1 MKENIN
7 VRAYFYQGLENDPH
21 TLFVTFAIS
30 TICHLIF
37 FVALIFVPL
46 YIPARK
52 FSPSVIN
59 VSLVSLP
66 LQNAASMSSGQSV
79 KPQKQVAEQKKA
91 VVTLPPQNAAAA
103 PSEQIAKPE
112 KQVVEQKKAPVAEL
126 SPEAVSLTKKKNI
139 KKSLKK
145 ETFSSSKVVESA
157 IKRIEKQVEE
167 SRPNT
172 VTEAIER
179 LKNQVG
185 QDTTRPGLGQDTT
198 RPGLGIAV
206 GPEGGGG
213 KQAPELLV
221 YQQQIAYYIRENWV
235 FSEQLAGKRTDLEV
249 RLLIKI
255 LENGNIEEIW
265 FEKRSGNNYLDES
278 AYKAIKKSNPLPP
291 LPKGIRFYNV
301 LLGFTPSG
309 LQ

>member
-7 VRAYFYQGLENDPH
+7 VRAYFYQGLENDPY

-66 LQNAASMSSGQSV
+66 LQNAASMSSGQSA
-79 KPQKQVAEQKKA
+79 KPQKQVAEPEKA

-112 KQVVEQKKAPVAEL
+112 KQVAEQKKAPVAEL
-126 SPEAVSLTKKKNI
+126 STEAVSLTKKKNI

-145 ETFSSSKVVESA
+145 ETFSSAKVVESA
-157 IKRIEKQVEE
+157 IKRIEKQVGE
-167 SRPNT
+167 SRPST
-172 VTEAIER
+172 VAEAIER

-185 QDTTRPGLGQDTT
+185 QDTA
-198 RPGLGIAV
+198 RPGLGISV

-235 FSEQLAGKRTDLEV
+235 FAEQLAGKRTDLEV

-291 LPKGIRFYNV
+291 LPKGIRFYKV